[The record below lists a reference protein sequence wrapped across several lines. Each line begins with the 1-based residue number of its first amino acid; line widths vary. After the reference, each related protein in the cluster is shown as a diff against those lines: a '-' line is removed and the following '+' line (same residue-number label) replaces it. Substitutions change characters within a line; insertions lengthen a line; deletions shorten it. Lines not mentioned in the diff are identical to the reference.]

1 VARSRAGSLGAS
13 LPEAHKLPAKR
24 RAATAKKR
32 PTTVAKTALPGK
44 AVGAVMAAA
53 QVLRA
58 LHESPR
64 ALSASE
70 VARIAGLHRG
80 TAYNILRTLQTE
92 GFVAVDDETGT
103 YTISLRILEM
113 AQGALRKSGLMD
125 LARPPM
131 HEVADTHRVTVYLA
145 KVRED
150 RTLLLLD
157 WVGAAFRTDVY
168 VSVGRSYPSVS
179 GASGVVIAA
188 FSGMSKAEIEERF
201 ARVEWF
207 RKPPVEEFLRRV
219 DVARQNGFAIDRGDR
234 FNGLTQVSAPILS
247 SEWNLAMLINAVGHS
262 HSLDDDRIDALS
274 RDVMKIASQISDS
287 LGMLRLT

>member
-1 VARSRAGSLGAS
+1 MSRSRTGAGSSVNQSKRQPTPKKNGS
-13 LPEAHKLPAKR
+13 VPETAVSEE
-24 RAATAKKR
+24 ATS
-32 PTTVAKTALPGK
+32 PGK
-44 AVGAVMAAA
+44 AVGAVLAAA

-70 VARIAGLHRG
+70 VARTTSLHRG
-80 TAYNILRTLQTE
+80 TAYNILRTLHAE
-92 GFVAVDDETGT
+92 GFVAVDEDTGT
-103 YTISLRILEM
+103 YSVSLRILEM
-113 AQGALRKSGLMD
+113 AQGALLKSGLMD
-125 LARPPM
+125 IARPPM
-131 HEVADTHRVTVYLA
+131 QDVADAHRITVYLA
-145 KVRED
+145 KVRDD

-188 FSGMSKAEIEERF
+188 FSGMDKAEIEERF

-219 DVARQNGFAIDRGDR
+219 EIARRSGFAVDKGDR

-247 SEWNLAMLINAVGHS
+247 SKWHLAMLINAVGHS
-262 HSLDDDRIDALS
+262 HDLDDARIDALS
-274 RDVMKIASQISDS
+274 RDVMKIASRISDS
-287 LGMLRLT
+287 LALLRLT